1 MVSIFQRSLIGQ
13 LVLSRGACTVEC
25 ECEDKISALRS
36 QSWFV
41 LMLGF
46 LGVPECMTQVQT
58 IWVDDPSG
66 FGLQV
71 DDPAQVSDP
80 DDDGELFLGDGSG
93 RANLNPLPVLFPPLY
108 F

>member
-1 MVSIFQRSLIGQ
+1 
-13 LVLSRGACTVEC
+13 
-25 ECEDKISALRS
+25 
-36 QSWFV
+36 
-41 LMLGF
+41 
-46 LGVPECMTQVQT
+46 MTQVQT

-93 RANLNPLPVLFPPLY
+93 RANLNPLPVLFPPLREVSDALGVMGISL
-108 F
+108 